1 MTLGLHHHNV
11 KGHEHHRGYE
21 VLYVFYLF
29 ERVLHGISR
38 YRHNQNSAHSH
49 DHNHIIRLTDTTK
62 ADQTNSNTTLNID
75 KNLAHDHVHHQNMR
89 QASEEKSN
97 TSNKKFEHK
106 NSSKVT
112 GWMIIL
118 EDGIHNFADG
128 LAIET
133 IFSERLM
140 C

>member
-1 MTLGLHHHNV
+1 TLGLHRHNV

-21 VLYVFYLF
+21 
-29 ERVLHGISR
+29 
-38 YRHNQNSAHSH
+38 
-49 DHNHIIRLTDTTK
+49 

-89 QASEEKSN
+89 QASQEKSN
-97 TSNKKFEHK
+97 ISNQKFERK
-106 NSSKVT
+106 NSSKGVAQVT

-133 IFSERLM
+133 IFSELLM
-140 C
+140 CKALLRP